1 MSLRIFVYLVIW
13 FLGSF
18 FGAGLRADELNVYFK
33 TTPRPE
39 LLRPFV
45 DPTDLS
51 LLVTAADGRPIKQG
65 TVAIRLDA
73 PRPGRF
79 FSTDIPLVE
88 GTLLNQMQLPL
99 REGRANW
106 KQLFPIRGE
115 YRLSVDVV
123 SADGIKISKAFAFK
137 VRENEKKWLALGAF
151 SVALFV
157 LGFFAGR
164 VFTGTGVSALSVIVT
179 VALLSA
185 GTSGAQ
191 QSDTAKG
198 VLEIEPAIVGR
209 PSAVRWKL
217 AGDGGGDSR
226 AAVLTLTISHLEK
239 QKVVFAVDR
248 IAVPGKWS
256 MNFNFPDGAKYRV
269 VAAGYVSGQTLVSNE
284 QVVTVTGIE
293 PPASAMV
300 PVLAFFTALIA
311 AGLGAGRWS
320 KRRALI
326 SRKAISTDLR

>member
-1 MSLRIFVYLVIW
+1 MSLRVFVPLFIFL
-13 FLGSF
+13 SAPF
-18 FGAGLRADELNVYFK
+18 FGSELRAEELNVYFK
-33 TTPRPE
+33 TTPRSQ

-79 FSTDIPLVE
+79 FSTDIPMVE
-88 GTLLNQMQLPL
+88 GTLLNRMELPL

-115 YRLSVDVV
+115 YRLSVDVF
-123 SADGIKISKAFAFK
+123 SANGMKASKAFAVT

-151 SVALFV
+151 SSVLFI
-157 LGFFAGR
+157 LGFLAGR
-164 VFTGTGVSALSVIVT
+164 VFTGTGVRAVPMVLTAV
-179 VALLSA
+179 LLSA
-185 GTSGAQ
+185 GISGVQ
-191 QSDTAKG
+191 QTENPLKG

-217 AGDGGGDSR
+217 AGDGGEDTR
-226 AAVLTLTISHLEK
+226 AVTLTLTITHLEK

-248 IAVPGKWS
+248 IAVPGEWS
-256 MNFNFPDGAKYRV
+256 MKFNFPDGAEYRV
-269 VAAGYVSGQTLVSNE
+269 VAAGYVSGQAPVRNE
-284 QVVTVTGIE
+284 QVVTVTGVE

-300 PVLAFFTALIA
+300 PVLTLFTVLIA

-326 SRKAISTDLR
+326 SRKTIP

>member
-1 MSLRIFVYLVIW
+1 LSLRVLVSLFIFFFALL
-13 FLGSF
+13 FGS
-18 FGAGLRADELNVYFK
+18 GVRAEELNVYFK
-33 TTPRPE
+33 TTPRSQ

-73 PRPGRF
+73 PSPGSF
-79 FSTDIPLVE
+79 FSTDIPMIE

-115 YRLSVDVV
+115 YRVSVDVI
-123 SADGIKISKAFAFK
+123 SADGMKASKAFAFT

-151 SVALFV
+151 SSALFV
-157 LGFFAGR
+157 LGFIAGR
-164 VFTGTGVSALSVIVT
+164 VFTGTGVRAVPVVLT
-179 VALLSA
+179 AALLSA
-185 GTSGAQ
+185 GISGAPQ
-191 QSDTAKG
+191 TEGPPKG

-217 AGDGGGDSR
+217 AGDGGGGAR
-226 AAVLTLTISHLEK
+226 AATLTLTITHLEK

-248 IAVPGKWS
+248 IAVPGEWS
-256 MNFNFPDGAKYRV
+256 MQYNFPDGAEYRV
-269 VAAGYVSGQTLVSNE
+269 VAAGYVAGQAPVRNE
-284 QVVTVTGIE
+284 QVVTVTGLE

-300 PVLAFFTALIA
+300 PVLVFFTALIV

-320 KRRALI
+320 KRR
-326 SRKAISTDLR
+326 SRTQR